1 MSTKRARSPAW
12 IPILSGLAGSA
23 SILVVLMALRLA
35 WLSRNWPLVHDA
47 PLMHYVAW
55 RLLEGAVPYRDIFD
69 MNFPAVYATHA
80 ALLLTLG
87 EGDLAFRAFDLGALV
102 VTGAGICVALRG
114 SGWYGGLA
122 GSALFALYHLAGGPW
137 LAGQRELL
145 LCACLA
151 WAAAGVIAATS
162 AREQARMRWLSVAA
176 LALGTAMWIKPH
188 ASVLVGPLVCWAWY
202 AHPGPA
208 RVRGLI
214 AVGVGLGLP
223 ALLAVAWLAWTGG
236 LAAFLDITFRYLIPL
251 YSRLARADL
260 LHELA
265 ARDYGVPVLI
275 GLAAWAILGGAALL
289 DAGRRGP
296 LAVLG
301 TGFIYGVI
309 HFWAQGRGWEYQ
321 LYPLVLFAAAL
332 GGAGLGAAAA
342 SGRRAL
348 TATLVLV
355 LTLTA
360 GSLSAKGRR
369 NLHPVWIDEKMAR
382 VGRLAASLRPVVL
395 AGGTVQVLDTAEGGI
410 HALLRLHARQPGR
423 LLYDFPL
430 YHDVG
435 HAYVQRLRAELMA
448 ALRAHPPAAVVVF
461 ERGWPAGGYERVT
474 EFPELEGWLRE
485 RYRLDEEG
493 DGYRLYARA
502 ANQ

>member
-1 MSTKRARSPAW
+1 VSLRGAW
-12 IPILSGLAGSA
+12 IPILSGLAGTA
-23 SILVVLMALRLA
+23 SILVALAAVRLA
-35 WLSRNWPLVHDA
+35 WLSRDWPLVHDA

-55 RLLEGAVPYRDIFD
+55 RLLEGAAPYRDIFD
-69 MNFPAVYATHA
+69 MNFPGAYAAHA

-87 EGDLAFRAFDLGALV
+87 EGDLAFRAFDLGTLA
-102 VTGAGICVALRG
+102 VTGAGVFVALRG
-114 SGWYGGLA
+114 SGWWGGLA
-122 GSALFALYHLAGGPW
+122 AAALFTLYHLSGGPW

-151 WAAAGVIAATS
+151 WAAAGVIAAIS
-162 AREQARMRWLSVAA
+162 AREREHLRWLCVAA
-176 LALGTAMWIKPH
+176 LALGTAAWIKPH
-188 ASVLVGPLVCWAWY
+188 ASVLVIPLVCWAWC
-202 AHPGPA
+202 AHPRPA
-208 RVRGLI
+208 RARAFV
-214 AVGVGLGLP
+214 AVAAGLGLP
-223 ALLAVAWLAWTGG
+223 TLVAVTWLAWTGG

-251 YSRLARADL
+251 YSRLGRSDL

-265 ARDYGVPVLI
+265 ARDYGMAVLI
-275 GLAAWAILGGAALL
+275 GLAAWAILGGASLL
-289 DAGRRGP
+289 DAGRRWP
-296 LAVLG
+296 LAVLA
-301 TGFIYGVI
+301 TGLAYGVI

-321 LYPLVLFAAAL
+321 LYPLALFATAL
-332 GGAGLGAAAA
+332 GGAGLGAAVA

-355 LTLTA
+355 LALTA
-360 GSLSAKGRR
+360 SSLSAKGRR
-369 NLHPVWIDEKMAR
+369 NLHPVWIEQKMAR
-382 VGRLAASLRPVVL
+382 VGRLAASLRPIVL

-435 HAYVQRLRAELMA
+435 HAYVQRLRAELMN

-461 ERGWPAGGYERVT
+461 ERGWPTGGYERVT
-474 EFPELEGWLRE
+474 EFPELEHWLRE

-493 DGYRLYARA
+493 DGYRIYARA
-502 ANQ
+502 AAR